1 MKNFSKIL
9 SLIVVTGLFAACG
22 GPQGEKALTGD
33 AQAVSVMSGDV
44 TLNADLETS
53 IIEWEGAKP
62 TGTHNGT
69 IELTEG
75 QLFLDEGNVVGGKF
89 VIDMNSI
96 VVLDLTDPDMNG
108 KLLGHLKSADF
119 FETETYPTA
128 TFEITSVEAVQGNPA
143 ATHNITGNLS
153 MKDVTRSVTFPATVN
168 VSDNGVTATSATFLI
183 DRTQWNVQY
192 GSKTLFAN
200 LKDDFIN
207 DQMAL
212 TITLNAKL

>member
-200 LKDDFIN
+200 L
-207 DQMAL
+207 
-212 TITLNAKL
+212 

>member
-75 QLFLDEGNVVGGKF
+75 QLYLDEGNVVGGKF

>member
-69 IELTEG
+69 IELLEG

-119 FETETYPTA
+119 FETETYPIA
-128 TFEITSVEAVQGNPA
+128 TFEITSVEVLQGNPA

-153 MKDVTRSVTFPATVN
+153 MKDVTKSVTFPATVN

-212 TITLNAKL
+212 TITLNAKP

>member
-212 TITLNAKL
+212 TITLNAKP